1 MITADGRT
9 PVEVEAAL
17 VSTRDRRDG
26 SWTWRGRVVP
36 INGSSLLTFLRADEI
51 QLRVAGLP
59 NPCIIATLG
68 EANSEV
74 EGLGPPTF

>member
-1 MITADGRT
+1 MITAEGRT

-17 VSTRDRRDG
+17 VSKRDRRDG
-26 SWTWRGRVVP
+26 TWTWRGRVVP
-36 INGSSLLTFLRADEI
+36 IKGTSLLAFLRADDILLHVEG
-51 QLRVAGLP
+51 RP
-59 NPCIIATLG
+59 NPCIITTLG

>member
-1 MITADGRT
+1 MITAEGRT

-36 INGSSLLTFLRADEI
+36 INGMSLLMFLRADDM
-51 QLRVAGLP
+51 QLHVAGQP
-59 NPCIIATLG
+59 NPCIITTLG